1 MIHSKKVVEVTRIP
15 VDEIL
20 SFIRYNNNKVNLMI
34 VRQFDKL
41 NIKVP
46 ADLTLSDKIVDNV
59 RLFTAKLTFLYCG
72 QSFDNKRSV
81 YFIKLANGE
90 KLLIGSNVRPF
101 TTYETNQNISSSD
114 SNSELIEVTVNY
126 TSTSEIPHL

>member
-1 MIHSKKVVEVTRIP
+1 MIHSRKVVEVTRIP
-15 VDEIL
+15 VNNIL
-20 SFIRYNNNKVNLMI
+20 YVTRFDNNMARLTTDSL
-34 VRQFDKL
+34 FEKL

-46 ADLTLSDKIVDNV
+46 ADLTLSDKMVDNV